1 MDAYPKLKKH
11 LDFYVDVI
19 TSDNRPYGLHRARKQ
34 EFFEEPT
41 IISLRKCS
49 IPQFSYVAAPAY
61 VTAEWYLIKTSK
73 VSMKYL
79 TCLLNSTLIKFWL
92 LKMGK
97 MQGSIYQVDKDPLV
111 NIPIL
116 VPDKQTENILSE
128 CCDKIYDIR
137 TNDKSAD
144 ISEVEQLIDDIVYNA
159 YDLSRDEILIVE
171 NTIEEWENSKK

>member
-1 MDAYPKLKKH
+1 
-11 LDFYVDVI
+11 
-19 TSDNRPYGLHRARKQ
+19 
-34 EFFEEPT
+34 
-41 IISLRKCS
+41 
-49 IPQFSYVAAPAY
+49 
-61 VTAEWYLIKTSK
+61 
-73 VSMKYL
+73 
-79 TCLLNSTLIKFWL
+79 
-92 LKMGK
+92 MGK